1 MTNPRKT
8 LRERIA
14 QTLDSFTERS
24 QPWGYDTV
32 ADYIEDNH
40 RADIEAVDFR
50 RIGLIAEIKNV
61 DRSQRIEQ
69 PSGMQAAFSWA
80 PRRRITLPGGLHIG
94 TAVATLGQLKEYR
107 AEVLRPNIEHCVAED
122 RRWSRFVD
130 RLSSVA
136 KSDAEIARVLMAR
149 LDERAA

>member
-14 QTLDSFTERS
+14 QALDLFTDRS
-24 QPWGYDTV
+24 QPWGYEEI

-40 RADIEAVDFR
+40 RAVIDSVDFR
-50 RIGLIAEIKNV
+50 RIGLVAEIKNV

-80 PRRRITLPGGLHIG
+80 PRRRITLPGSLHIG

-107 AEVLRPNIEHCVAED
+107 AQVLRPNIDHCIAED
-122 RRWSRFVD
+122 REWEQFID
-130 RLSSVA
+130 RLSSIA
-136 KSDAEIARVLMAR
+136 ESDAEVTCDLMAK